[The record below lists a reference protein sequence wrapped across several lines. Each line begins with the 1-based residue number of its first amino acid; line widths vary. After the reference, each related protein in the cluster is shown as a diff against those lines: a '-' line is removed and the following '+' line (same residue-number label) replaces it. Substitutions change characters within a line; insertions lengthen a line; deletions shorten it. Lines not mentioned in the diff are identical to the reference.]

1 MVTRGSAIS
10 PFDPIST
17 RSSASMAR
25 FAFRSVVP
33 LTRTRFVSSIFLSVV
48 FEESGKRCW
57 RTSRSCTLLVRGPH
71 RGVPVA
77 VGVASQVDL
86 PWLAA
91 DRAVLHVRLPAPTV
105 ILDVQI
111 DPLAAIR
118 AHHRDEV
125 AHHPPP
131 PPPPE
136 LPPPPPPPLPPE
148 LGLATPAAIPAAATP
163 QAPLAPAPPN
173 APPPPVHPL
182 PLDELEPDV
191 ECDAPNDVAALD
203 GPPKERNQRSTFAPN
218 PNASR

>member
-17 RSSASMAR
+17 RSSGSMGR

-57 RTSRSCTLLVRGPH
+57 RTSRSCTLLVRGAQ

-77 VGVASQVDL
+77 VGVPSRVDR
-86 PWLAA
+86 PRLAA

-105 ILDVQI
+105 ILDVQL
-111 DPLAAIR
+111 DPLAAVR
-118 AHHRDEV
+118 AHHRNEI

-136 LPPPPPPPLPPE
+136 LPPPPPPPPPPE
-148 LGLATPAAIPAAATP
+148 LGLATPAAIPAAAT
-163 QAPLAPAPPN
+163 AHVPLAPAPPN
-173 APPPPVHPL
+173 APPPPVHPPVL
-182 PLDELEPDV
+182 VDVDPEDECV
-191 ECDAPNDVAALD
+191 EPNDDATL
-203 GPPKERNQRSTFAPN
+203 P
-218 PNASR
+218 

>member
-17 RSSASMAR
+17 RSSGSMGR

-57 RTSRSCTLLVRGPH
+57 RTSRRCTLLVRGPQ

-105 ILDVQI
+105 ILDVQL
-111 DPLAAIR
+111 DPLAAVR
-118 AHHRDEV
+118 AHHRDEIAHQIPIRV
-125 AHHPPP
+125 APRV
-131 PPPPE
+131 
-136 LPPPPPPPLPPE
+136 LPP
-148 LGLATPAAIPAAATP
+148 
-163 QAPLAPAPPN
+163 
-173 APPPPVHPL
+173 V
-182 PLDELEPDV
+182 
-191 ECDAPNDVAALD
+191 
-203 GPPKERNQRSTFAPN
+203 RR
-218 PNASR
+218 